1 MDTLQLLHLG
11 FSSGIFPFKSTAFLS
26 PWNRHHKLLILLPRA
41 GGRLLPEKAM
51 QVFPPPGGDASFAMN
66 VLLSKWSKSQDAP
79 DRQSSA
85 GQTQEEDDEDESDH
99 VTGNR
104 IPIRR
109 NSRFYSSMRRKRR
122 ARGQAGSGDQPPEN
136 DAQVK
141 TATDSPSSNN
151 TGSSCPSKP
160 RVIVNPPR
168 SPQTPGPASPFRPG
182 ALLPSN
188 GEPGTQ
194 SSQQIGSISPPVKRD
209 LKGGWQDKKAFLLNS
224 QQRSLSSGIPQP
236 RSGHQSPR
244 TQVETLT
251 EQVAACSVHGQKSM
265 DNEGRDSEEANDLD
279 SISLRLVNNRDGDAA
294 ICSSIRIIKNMEVPF
309 IDSAIHFFFFQKSMF
324 ELVTS
329 EESYNK
335 SLKLLESHFLKNPV
349 LLNTLSQSDVHF
361 IFSNIEEVMKASER
375 FLSDLEKRLEK
386 GVVISDVCDIVYD
399 HAANHFHVFV
409 TYVSNQS
416 YQEQAYRRILQENA
430 AFRTVMANLEND
442 SKCKGLSFNSF
453 LILPF
458 QRITRLKLLVQN
470 ILKKAEEGSEI
481 EANAVKAHYQL
492 AKIVRDCNEGVRKMN
507 RTEELICIEK
517 TLDFKSKSVPV
528 ISHSRWLLKRGAL
541 THMSN
546 PKNTR
551 TFRNKKLF
559 QPLYLFLFNDLLLI
573 TKKSSNGEKF
583 QVLDSSTRAMLRTE
597 DKEDQGQAL
606 ANIFS
611 LRLMENQNE
620 NDVTY
625 MFKASSP
632 SDKRR
637 WICALTPKFQSRLLT
652 SNSNH
657 GDSPQV
663 QCIQSYSSQEPDEM
677 SVEMADIINVLEK
690 TEDGWMMGERL
701 HDGEKGWFPSR
712 VVEEIQN
719 QELRAQYLRECQRI
733 QQAEGNG
740 VRLMA
745 SRGRRLRNIQ
755 P

>member
-1 MDTLQLLHLG
+1 
-11 FSSGIFPFKSTAFLS
+11 
-26 PWNRHHKLLILLPRA
+26 
-41 GGRLLPEKAM
+41 
-51 QVFPPPGGDASFAMN
+51 
-66 VLLSKWSKSQDAP
+66 
-79 DRQSSA
+79 
-85 GQTQEEDDEDESDH
+85 
-99 VTGNR
+99 
-104 IPIRR
+104 
-109 NSRFYSSMRRKRR
+109 
-122 ARGQAGSGDQPPEN
+122 
-136 DAQVK
+136 
-141 TATDSPSSNN
+141 
-151 TGSSCPSKP
+151 
-160 RVIVNPPR
+160 
-168 SPQTPGPASPFRPG
+168 
-182 ALLPSN
+182 
-188 GEPGTQ
+188 
-194 SSQQIGSISPPVKRD
+194 
-209 LKGGWQDKKAFLLNS
+209 
-224 QQRSLSSGIPQP
+224 
-236 RSGHQSPR
+236 
-244 TQVETLT
+244 
-251 EQVAACSVHGQKSM
+251 M
-265 DNEGRDSEEANDLD
+265 DNEGRDTEEANDLD

-294 ICSSIRIIKNMEVPF
+294 ICSSIRIIKNMEWCLYQEYRDKSKQHEIEQRRRCDALATTGPSRG
-309 IDSAIHFFFFQKSMF
+309 IPEKAAMQLQRRSFFQGAMSLWQNLEEVQKSGILDILKPEQIILQEQKSMF

-335 SLKLLESHFLKNPV
+335 SLKLLESHFLKNAV

-386 GVVISDVCDIVYD
+386 GVMISDVCDIVYD
-399 HAANHFHVFV
+399 HAANQFHVFV

-620 NDVTY
+620 SDVTY

-637 WICALTPKFQSRLLT
+637 WICALTPKFQTRLLN
-652 SNSNH
+652 SNSKH
-657 GDSPQV
+657 GATSDSPQV
-663 QCIQSYSSQEPDEM
+663 QCIQSYASQEPDEM